1 MKIKYEAV
9 HPVRVHAICDCGGE
23 HRSTGRD
30 DMTHNKKGH
39 RCTGCG
45 KESLMD
51 TAFPAI
57 EHFTEAEMK
66 VLIAQG

>member
-1 MKIKYEAV
+1 
-9 HPVRVHAICDCGGE
+9 
-23 HRSTGRD
+23 
-30 DMTHNKKGH
+30 MTHNKKGH